1 MIKHSITN
9 DLLHVSI
16 DNMDFSY
23 RIPVKK
29 LGKTMKWTIGKNGD
43 EGIEMKNV
51 SKWALQIFTKK
62 PLDEKYLDQFQKIIQ
77 EIAVG
82 NSIDWKETKLAV
94 NVQQDYAQLKSN
106 SKMSEKEI
114 ISILEEKYKLP

>member
-23 RIPVKK
+23 RIPVEK
-29 LGKTMKWTIGKNGD
+29 LGKTMKWTIGKNSD

-94 NVQQDYAQLKSN
+94 NIQQDYAQLKSN

>member
-1 MIKHSITN
+1 MIKHSITDN
-9 DLLHVSI
+9 LLHISI

-23 RIPVKK
+23 RIPVQK
-29 LGKTMKWTIGKNGD
+29 LGKTMKWTIGKNED

-51 SKWALQIFTKK
+51 SKWALQIFSKK

-77 EIAVG
+77 EVAVG

-94 NVQQDYAQLKSN
+94 SVQQDYAQLKAN

-114 ISILEEKYKLP
+114 ISILEEKYILP

>member
-9 DLLHVSI
+9 ELLHVSI
-16 DNMDFSY
+16 DNLDFSY
-23 RIPVKK
+23 RIPLQK
-29 LGKTMKWTIGKNGD
+29 LGKTMKWTIGKNSD

-62 PLDEKYLDQFQKIIQ
+62 SLDDTILDQFQKIIQ

-94 NVQQDYAQLKSN
+94 NVQQDYTQLKSN
-106 SKMSEKEI
+106 SKMSENEI